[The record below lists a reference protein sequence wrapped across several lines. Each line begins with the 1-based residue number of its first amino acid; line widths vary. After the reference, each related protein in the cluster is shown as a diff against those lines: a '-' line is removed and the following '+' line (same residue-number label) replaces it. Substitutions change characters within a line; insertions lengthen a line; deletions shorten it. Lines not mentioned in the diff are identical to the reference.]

1 MILFDLASK
10 MEKLSLSYLASDNY
24 ILIIEAVLLLG
35 SPQLPLG
42 PGTLDLVSVIT
53 WGLKMKG

>member
-1 MILFDLASK
+1 